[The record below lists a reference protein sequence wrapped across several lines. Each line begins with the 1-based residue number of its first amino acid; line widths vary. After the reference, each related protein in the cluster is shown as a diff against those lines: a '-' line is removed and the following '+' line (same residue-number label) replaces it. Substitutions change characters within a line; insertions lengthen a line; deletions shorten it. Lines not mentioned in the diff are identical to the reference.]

1 MDFDPDSYIQNI
13 SQKESKSE
21 PSKADSKE
29 EKKEEF
35 NADEYLNSMYAPE
48 QREQLRSSALGAAA
62 RGAIRGILP
71 GIAGIVGT
79 GAGGAA
85 GMAGAGP
92 IGAVGLGLAGGIGAS
107 SAVSAAQE
115 KFLEEN
121 PRIAAALGQS
131 KEQQAADIAQ
141 HPNYSFAGELA
152 PNLAAFTPEMA
163 LIKSAKGLSEEA
175 AGKLA
180 AQKSAALVNATL
192 NAGVT
197 GGMEAG
203 QQAVGEEPMDW
214 SKVGIAAASG
224 LLGQKE
230 TSLGKGLV
238 HLGEMPANAAT
249 KAALNAFRRP
259 GEAVAPEVSPAP
271 TEAPIAPKMV
281 AEEPTVALPSASQD
295 TQAALDEILKAGEP
309 TGTPIKPVEPVEPT
323 VTPSST
329 VAPVETSVEAP
340 VAEPL
345 KPVEPVTTAPMKDI
359 FSFMDSNGEIKT
371 IQGDIK
377 DKNGKP
383 TIYYKD
389 KDGTTKTKVFND
401 KVIKNPTDEH
411 LELLDLYHARDAID
425 KEPDDFKQW
434 LNKVGINSK
443 EKSDLDFDK
452 SYPHP
457 YIRKDGLGLDDLALI
472 AQENGLLA
480 PHQLTEGVGGVESM
494 RQHVSD
500 ALNGERVPTPNNVDQ
515 QSRYQAVDSRI
526 QDLESKL
533 ENKTEFG
540 LNSETPAESQ
550 ARMDQEAAS
559 KKAQE
564 DAETQ
569 AAMDAQAEKD
579 RAEIARRSEEQK
591 DNFQLG
597 QTPEESLTGQQRLDD
612 DIPFDF
618 SRDNVQGTQEQID
631 KAKQSANKFIKDSD
645 VAWQDGDLGL
655 IRTYGAKTGE
665 VIYVPYKDGAVY
677 QNDVSQFG
685 DAGFKRFG
693 FTPKESEKMLSAR
706 KKLEEE
712 AQLKHEKAPYLKFE
726 KDAQFSPD
734 IPEGM
739 QKVAEQWKNLLG
751 IKQKIYFTSLEHAAS
766 IKDQFTGPHR
776 AIGGAS
782 ASREEG
788 GFTKTLKDGNR
799 VVAFQQYPSTA
810 KTLEV
815 LAHELGHAHME
826 QSYFSAPDNVKAA
839 LQKEH
844 QKWAKTITGKTF
856 AKDIVQSLRARKQA
870 KTTQVPEGLEAR
882 HMAGIDNYWRT
893 FEEWYADQTSKWATT
908 QEKPLTIVEKFFS
921 KLGKALKNFYNRAKN
936 SGYLPT
942 ETFKQYMDSQV
953 SKLDLE
959 PPTTKELKPIASE
972 DQRLLF
978 NKSKVE
984 EEKAPI
990 SEKNVLS
997 AMDRYNQARYA
1008 KEFPGVDVNALPK
1021 ETGATFETPTVSH
1034 LTEFIRKSQD
1044 RYIDLKR
1051 TMAAIKKSGTEIAE
1065 RFNPYAKLALYAS
1078 KYANS
1083 ARIFEEKY
1091 IVPLAKKMDQL
1102 GLTSKEVSDYLHN
1115 RHAEERNN
1123 QMNKINPDI
1132 VQEDGTVIPYPLK
1145 DRASGIHTDDAR
1157 EYLSKLEGK
1166 KKAALE
1172 SVAKDIDNI
1181 KDLTQKL
1188 LVSSGQETQATIDKW
1203 NETYKHYAPLQRV
1216 QDEAQFPLSSS
1227 GKGMGVS
1234 GSFGKRAMGSEREVT
1249 DIINNVI
1256 GQHER
1261 ALEIAAK
1268 MEVDHALAGLAIK
1281 YPNPEVW
1288 KYVNPDAIKN
1298 PELLARELNEMGLN
1312 GNDIVGLMKE
1322 PQERRLV
1329 KDPATGLEH
1338 VEYRTNPLKRYG
1350 DNVLPIRINGQD
1362 RFIFFNPKNTAS
1374 MNMARAFR
1382 NLDTPTIGLIGKQIG
1397 KATQWMAKVN
1407 TQWNPV
1413 FGALNF
1419 TRDFGSAMANLSS
1432 TELKGQQSKVAGG
1445 IKPAMQ
1451 AVWQV
1456 MRHERSGQPL
1466 PDNAWA
1472 KSYLE
1477 FRDNGGQTLY
1487 REQLKRRTDQK
1498 NIIDEKIDAM
1508 HSNPAKK
1515 AARAFF
1521 DGLSDF
1527 NDSVENAI
1535 RLSAFKAARDKGL
1548 SPEHSAR
1555 IAKELTVNFDRKGA
1569 YGQVINNYFAFFN
1582 ASAQGVARMTQ
1593 TLSGPSGK
1601 KIMLG
1606 GVGLGAMQAGM
1617 MAMAGF
1623 GPDDPPEFV
1632 KSRNFIIPTPDGK
1645 YIAIPYPLGL
1655 HFLPNIGRIA
1665 VETGLHGDFTKHAGN
1680 MAAVISDAFNPL
1692 GGGDLSLQTISPT
1705 ILDPVVGLATNK
1717 DAFGRPISRQDRPNE
1732 PSTGLSRSSDR
1743 STTINK
1749 KIAEA
1754 INYITGGTEDVKG
1767 FLSPTADQLDYL
1779 VGQGTGGVGREVMKI
1794 GKVGT
1799 AVSTGN
1805 TDQLASYDIPLA
1817 GRFYGD
1823 INSPAANSQHFYDNI
1838 TKMAEHEATIKG
1850 MRERKENVNEYM
1862 QNNPEARLWQQAN
1875 NASNQIAL
1883 LNKQKRQWEKQGR
1896 TDEQIRTLDDRK
1908 QAIMTRFNERVNALQ

>member
-1 MDFDPDSYIQNI
+1 MADLEQMYSAL
-13 SQKESKSE
+13 E
-21 PSKADSKE
+21 KADAAGE
-29 EKKEEF
+29 VDDAREI
-35 NADEYLNSMYAPE
+35 AAMIREYHA
-48 QREQLRSSALGAAA
+48 REQEPETSTLAALGHGALRGALPAAA
-62 RGAIRGILP
+62 GII
-71 GIAGIVGT
+71 G
-79 GAGGAA
+79 GAGGATVGA
-85 GMAGAGP
+85 AAGP
-92 IGAVGLGLAGGIGAS
+92 VGIIGGGLAGGFGAS
-107 SAVSAAQE
+107 AAASAAQE
-115 KFLEEN
+115 EFLNAHPEF
-121 PRIAAALGQS
+121 AKALGIDTATAA
-131 KEQQAADIAQ
+131 KEAKE
-141 HPNYSFAGELA
+141 HPYASMAGELA
-152 PNLAAFTPEMA
+152 PNLLAFRPSGA
-163 LIKSAKGLSEEA
+163 LLRSGKGLAEEA
-175 AGKLA
+175 AQKLA
-180 AQKSAALVNATL
+180 AEKSAAIANSVI
-192 NAGVT
+192 NAGV
-197 GGMEAG
+197 GAGMEAG
-203 QQAVGEEPMDW
+203 QQAVGEEPMDYT
-214 SKVGIAAASG
+214 KLGIAALGGA
-224 LLGQKE
+224 LGQKE
-230 TSLGKGLV
+230 TGIGRGLT
-238 HLGEMPANAAT
+238 HIGEIPASAAT
-249 KAALNAFRRP
+249 RATLNAFRRP
-259 GEAVAPEVSPAP
+259 GEAVAPEVPPSA
-271 TEAPIAPKMV
+271 TEAPV
-281 AEEPTVALPSASQD
+281 EPTVAPPSASQD
-295 TQAALDEILKAGEP
+295 TQAALNEIPKAGEAI
-309 TGTPIKPVEPVEPT
+309 GTPIKPIEPVEPA
-323 VTPSST
+323 VAPN
-329 VAPVETSVEAP
+329 APVEPP
-340 VAEPL
+340 VVEPL
-345 KPVEPVTTAPMKDI
+345 KPVEPVTPEPMKDI
-359 FSFMDSNGEIKT
+359 FSFMGDNGEIKT
-371 IQGDIK
+371 VQGDVKKI
-377 DKNGKP
+377 NGKDHV
-383 TIYYKD
+383 IYQDENGK
-389 KDGTTKTKVFND
+389 KRQKVLND
-401 KVIKNPTDEH
+401 KVVQNPTDDT
-411 LELLDLYHARDAID
+411 LELLELYHARNKIE
-425 KEPDDFKQW
+425 KEPDDFSQW
-434 LNKVGINSK
+434 LNKVGIHSK
-443 EKSDLDFDK
+443 EKSDLDYEK
-452 SYPHP
+452 SLPHP
-457 YIRKDGLGLDDLALI
+457 YIRDNGHGLDDLTLM
-472 AQENGLLA
+472 AQENGLLS

-494 RQHVSD
+494 REHINA
-500 ALNGERVPTPNNVDQ
+500 ALNGERVPTPNNIDQ
-515 QSRYQAVDSRI
+515 QARYHAVDSRI
-526 QDLESKL
+526 QELEAKL
-533 ENKTEFG
+533 QAQKEFG
-540 LNSETPAESQ
+540 LQAETPAESQ
-550 ARMDQEAAS
+550 ARMDQEAAA

-597 QTPEESLTGQQRLDD
+597 QTPEESLTGQQRLIGQDD

-685 DAGFKRFG
+685 DAGFKKFG

-726 KDAQFSPD
+726 KDVQFSPD

-1065 RFNPYAKLALYAS
+1065 RFNPYAKLALYTS
-1078 KYANS
+1078 KYSNS
-1083 ARIFEEKY
+1083 ARVFEEKY
-1091 IVPLAKKMDQL
+1091 IAPLAKKMDQL

-1172 SVAKDIDNI
+1172 SVAKDIDDI
-1181 KDLTQKL
+1181 KHLTQKL

-1203 NETYKHYAPLQRV
+1203 NETYKDYVPLQRV

-1268 MEVDHALAGLAIK
+1268 MEVDHSLYGLAIK
-1281 YPNPEVW
+1281 APNPEVW
-1288 KYVNPDAIKN
+1288 KAVNPDAIKN

-1329 KDPATGLEH
+1329 KDTATGLEH

-1593 TLSGPSGK
+1593 TLSGPAGK

-1692 GGGDLSLQTISPT
+1692 GGSDLSLQTISPT

-1779 VGQGTGGVGREVMKI
+1779 VGQGTGGVGREIMKI

>member
-1 MDFDPDSYIQNI
+1 MADLEQMYSAL
-13 SQKESKSE
+13 E
-21 PSKADSKE
+21 KADAAGE
-29 EKKEEF
+29 VDDAREI
-35 NADEYLNSMYAPE
+35 AAMIREYHA
-48 QREQLRSSALGAAA
+48 REQEPETSTLAALGHGALRGALPAAA
-62 RGAIRGILP
+62 GII
-71 GIAGIVGT
+71 G
-79 GAGGAA
+79 GAGGATVGA
-85 GMAGAGP
+85 AAGP
-92 IGAVGLGLAGGIGAS
+92 VGIIGGGLAGGFGAS
-107 SAVSAAQE
+107 AAASAAQE
-115 KFLEEN
+115 EFLNAHPEF
-121 PRIAAALGQS
+121 AKALGIDTATAA
-131 KEQQAADIAQ
+131 KEAKE
-141 HPNYSFAGELA
+141 HPYASMAGELA
-152 PNLAAFTPEMA
+152 PNLLAFRPSGA
-163 LIKSAKGLSEEA
+163 LLRSGKGLAEEA
-175 AGKLA
+175 AQKLA
-180 AQKSAALVNATL
+180 AEKSAAIANSVI
-192 NAGVT
+192 NAGV
-197 GGMEAG
+197 GAGMEAG
-203 QQAVGEEPMDW
+203 QQAVGEEPMDYT
-214 SKVGIAAASG
+214 KLGIAALGGA
-224 LLGQKE
+224 LGQKE
-230 TSLGKGLV
+230 TGIGRGLT
-238 HLGEMPANAAT
+238 HIGEIPASAAT
-249 KAALNAFRRP
+249 RATLNAFRRP
-259 GEAVAPEVSPAP
+259 GEAVAPEVPPSA
-271 TEAPIAPKMV
+271 TEAPV
-281 AEEPTVALPSASQD
+281 EPTVAPPSASQD
-295 TQAALDEILKAGEP
+295 TQAALNEIPKAGEAI
-309 TGTPIKPVEPVEPT
+309 GTPIKPIEPVEPA
-323 VTPSST
+323 VAPN
-329 VAPVETSVEAP
+329 APVEPP
-340 VAEPL
+340 VVEPL
-345 KPVEPVTTAPMKDI
+345 KPVEPVTPEPMKDI
-359 FSFMDSNGEIKT
+359 FSFMGDNGEIKT
-371 IQGDIK
+371 VQGDVKKI
-377 DKNGKP
+377 NGKDHV
-383 TIYYKD
+383 IYQDENGK
-389 KDGTTKTKVFND
+389 KRQKVLND
-401 KVIKNPTDEH
+401 KVVQNPTDDT
-411 LELLDLYHARDAID
+411 LELLELYHARNKIE
-425 KEPDDFKQW
+425 KEPDDFSQW
-434 LNKVGINSK
+434 LNKVGIHSK
-443 EKSDLDFDK
+443 EKSDLDYEK
-452 SYPHP
+452 SLPHP
-457 YIRKDGLGLDDLALI
+457 YIRDNGHGLDDLTLM
-472 AQENGLLA
+472 AQENGLLS

-494 RQHVSD
+494 REHINA
-500 ALNGERVPTPNNVDQ
+500 ALNGERVPTPNNIDQ
-515 QSRYQAVDSRI
+515 QARYHAVDSRI
-526 QDLESKL
+526 QELEAKL
-533 ENKTEFG
+533 QAQKEFG
-540 LNSETPAESQ
+540 LQAETPAESQ
-550 ARMDQEAAS
+550 ARMDQEAAA

-597 QTPEESLTGQQRLDD
+597 QTPEESLTGQQRLIGQDD
-612 DIPFDF
+612 DIPFERQAASHTPQF
-618 SRDNVQGTQEQID
+618 S
-631 KAKQSANKFIKDSD
+631 
-645 VAWQDGDLGL
+645 
-655 IRTYGAKTGE
+655 
-665 VIYVPYKDGAVY
+665 
-677 QNDVSQFG
+677 G
-685 DAGFKRFG
+685 DAELLGKNIR
-693 FTPKESEKMLSAR
+693 SSLDKMGLKDVGLQLSDSLSAR
-706 KKLEEE
+706 VAGKMESVNGAYFDNMIALSLNGENIHRTMNHEALHAMKDHGFFNDKEWNTLSRKAQSDWMKKYGISEDYGHLPMEGQIEE
-712 AQLKHEKAPYLKFE
+712 AIAKAFADYKTEPPKVKSIMVKAIDALKRIGNVLRGRGYKNAEDIFGQAAEGKLKATKKPTTNADIRFE
-726 KDAQFSPD
+726 
-734 IPEGM
+734 IPE
-739 QKVAEQWKNLLG
+739 KK
-751 IKQKIYFTSLEHAAS
+751 
-766 IKDQFTGPHR
+766 
-776 AIGGAS
+776 
-782 ASREEG
+782 
-788 GFTKTLKDGNR
+788 
-799 VVAFQQYPSTA
+799 
-810 KTLEV
+810 
-815 LAHELGHAHME
+815 
-826 QSYFSAPDNVKAA
+826 
-839 LQKEH
+839 
-844 QKWAKTITGKTF
+844 
-856 AKDIVQSLRARKQA
+856 
-870 KTTQVPEGLEAR
+870 
-882 HMAGIDNYWRT
+882 
-893 FEEWYADQTSKWATT
+893 
-908 QEKPLTIVEKFFS
+908 
-921 KLGKALKNFYNRAKN
+921 
-936 SGYLPT
+936 
-942 ETFKQYMDSQV
+942 
-953 SKLDLE
+953 
-959 PPTTKELKPIASE
+959 
-972 DQRLLF
+972 
-978 NKSKVE
+978 
-984 EEKAPI
+984 PI

-997 AMDRYNQARYA
+997 AMDHYNQARYA

-1065 RFNPYAKLALYAS
+1065 RFNPYAKLALYTS
-1078 KYANS
+1078 KYSNS
-1083 ARIFEEKY
+1083 ARVFEEKY
-1091 IVPLAKKMDQL
+1091 IAPLAKKMDQL

-1172 SVAKDIDNI
+1172 SVAKDIDDI
-1181 KDLTQKL
+1181 KHLTQKL

-1203 NETYKHYAPLQRV
+1203 NETYKDYVPLQRV

-1268 MEVDHALAGLAIK
+1268 MEVDHSLYGLAIK
-1281 YPNPEVW
+1281 APNPEVW
-1288 KYVNPDAIKN
+1288 KAVNPDAIKN

-1593 TLSGPSGK
+1593 TLSGPAGK

-1692 GGGDLSLQTISPT
+1692 GGSDLSLQTISPT

-1779 VGQGTGGVGREVMKI
+1779 VGQGTGGVGREIMKI

-1862 QNNPEARLWQQAN
+1862 QNNPESRLWQQAN

-1883 LNKQKRQWEKQGR
+1883 INKQKRQWEKQGK

>member
-1 MDFDPDSYIQNI
+1 MQLDWMKKYDI
-13 SQKESKSE
+13 SKDYGHLPIEGQIEEAIAKAFADYKTEPPKVKSIM
-21 PSKADSKE
+21 SKAIDALKRVGNILRGRGYRNAEDIFGQAAEGKLKATKRPSAGPSYELKAPNTPEFKEWFGDSKIVNE
-29 EKKEEF
+29 DGTPKLMYHGTPADFNDFRSNLRGSYFVTDNPEF
-35 NADEYLNSMYAPE
+35 A
-48 QREQLRSSALGAAA
+48 SAFSQQ
-62 RGAIRGILP
+62 
-71 GIAGIVGT
+71 
-79 GAGGAA
+79 
-85 GMAGAGP
+85 
-92 IGAVGLGLAGGIGAS
+92 IG
-107 SAVSAAQE
+107 
-115 KFLEEN
+115 KNLEE
-121 PRIAAALGQS
+121 S
-131 KEQQAADIAQ
+131 
-141 HPNYSFAGELA
+141 
-152 PNLAAFTPEMA
+152 
-163 LIKSAKGLSEEA
+163 
-175 AGKLA
+175 
-180 AQKSAALVNATL
+180 
-192 NAGVT
+192 T
-197 GGMEAG
+197 G
-203 QQAVGEEPMDW
+203 
-214 SKVGIAAASG
+214 SNI
-224 LLGQKE
+224 
-230 TSLGKGLV
+230 
-238 HLGEMPANAAT
+238 MPLFV
-249 KAALNAFRRP
+249 KA
-259 GEAVAPEVSPAP
+259 
-271 TEAPIAPKMV
+271 
-281 AEEPTVALPSASQD
+281 
-295 TQAALDEILKAGEP
+295 
-309 TGTPIKPVEPVEPT
+309 
-323 VTPSST
+323 
-329 VAPVETSVEAP
+329 
-340 VAEPL
+340 
-345 KPVEPVTTAPMKDI
+345 
-359 FSFMDSNGEIKT
+359 
-371 IQGDIK
+371 
-377 DKNGKP
+377 
-383 TIYYKD
+383 
-389 KDGTTKTKVFND
+389 
-401 KVIKNPTDEH
+401 
-411 LELLDLYHARDAID
+411 
-425 KEPDDFKQW
+425 
-434 LNKVGINSK
+434 
-443 EKSDLDFDK
+443 
-452 SYPHP
+452 
-457 YIRKDGLGLDDLALI
+457 
-472 AQENGLLA
+472 EN
-480 PHQLTEGVGGVESM
+480 
-494 RQHVSD
+494 
-500 ALNGERVPTPNNVDQ
+500 
-515 QSRYQAVDSRI
+515 
-526 QDLESKL
+526 
-533 ENKTEFG
+533 
-540 LNSETPAESQ
+540 
-550 ARMDQEAAS
+550 
-559 KKAQE
+559 
-564 DAETQ
+564 
-569 AAMDAQAEKD
+569 
-579 RAEIARRSEEQK
+579 
-591 DNFQLG
+591 
-597 QTPEESLTGQQRLDD
+597 
-612 DIPFDF
+612 PFDF
-618 SRDNVQGTQEQID
+618 ENPKHL
-631 KAKQSANKFIKDSD
+631 KA
-645 VAWQDGDLGL
+645 V
-655 IRTYGAKTGE
+655 
-665 VIYVPYKDGAVY
+665 
-677 QNDVSQFG
+677 
-685 DAGFKRFG
+685 
-693 FTPKESEKMLSAR
+693 
-706 KKLEEE
+706 LEE
-712 AQLKHEKAPYLKFE
+712 LN
-726 KDAQFSPD
+726 
-734 IPEGM
+734 
-739 QKVAEQWKNLLG
+739 KN
-751 IKQKIYFTSLEHAAS
+751 KQ
-766 IKDQFTGPHR
+766 
-776 AIGGAS
+776 
-782 ASREEG
+782 G
-788 GFTKTLKDGNR
+788 GFTEDYLNN
-799 VVAFQQYPSTA
+799 Y
-810 KTLEV
+810 
-815 LAHELGHAHME
+815 
-826 QSYFSAPDNVKAA
+826 NN
-839 LQKEH
+839 
-844 QKWAKTITGKTF
+844 W
-856 AKDIVQSLRARKQA
+856 QA
-870 KTTQVPEGLEAR
+870 IEDRDTQR
-882 HMAGIDNYWRT
+882 II
-893 FEEWYADQTSKWATT
+893 K
-908 QEKPLTIVEKFFS
+908 
-921 KLGKALKNFYNRAKN
+921 KLGFDSFYVNEGGDKNLGLYKPN
-936 SGYLPT
+936 
-942 ETFKQYMDSQV
+942 QV
-953 SKLDLE
+953 KSAFN
-959 PPTTKELKPIASE
+959 LKPSE
-972 DQRLLF
+972 VSDIRF
-978 NKSKVE
+978 EVSGKK
-984 EEKAPI
+984 PI

-997 AMDRYNQARYA
+997 AMDHYNQARYA

-1051 TMAAIKKSGTEIAE
+1051 TMAAITKSGAEIAE

-1132 VQEDGTVIPYPLK
+1132 VQKDGTVIPYPLK

-1593 TLSGPSGK
+1593 TLSGPAGK